1 MAAPWAGFTG
11 GKAILSH
18 VALVPPGWFPQVDEE
33 SGCGE
38 AAAGKRPGGVF
49 APPIHHSVNGRRA
62 FFQWIVHRR
71 QGKVAGVSKLHLH
84 LVSDSTGES
93 LESLVKAGLAQ
104 FSGVDAVK
112 HYWPMVRSEGH
123 LDRVLDE
130 VARLPGLVLYTLVAR
145 PVRERLES
153 RCAALGLPVIAVL
166 DPVIEGLERMLGRQA
181 ASHPGVQHRM
191 DDAYF
196 GRIDAIHWTM
206 EHDDGLLPQEWEEAD
221 LVLVGLSRSSK
232 TPTSIYLANRGYRVA
247 NMPLVPSRPLPPEL
261 FELKKP
267 LVVGLTVAVE
277 RLEQVRRARVMG
289 ESMGNVGATYGASYI
304 DRDNIAAEVAAAR
317 RLFADRGWPSIDV
330 TRKSIEETAS
340 EILHMLNLRGVHA
353 DPRQ

>member
-1 MAAPWAGFTG
+1 M
-11 GKAILSH
+11 
-18 VALVPPGWFPQVDEE
+18 
-33 SGCGE
+33 
-38 AAAGKRPGGVF
+38 
-49 APPIHHSVNGRRA
+49 
-62 FFQWIVHRR
+62 
-71 QGKVAGVSKLHLH
+71 SKLHLH
-84 LVSDSTGES
+84 LVSDSTGET

-130 VARLPGLVLYTLVAR
+130 VARVPGLVLYTLVAR
-145 PVRERLES
+145 SVRERLET

-181 ASHPGVQHRM
+181 ALHPGVQHRM

-206 EHDDGLLPQEWEEAD
+206 EHDDGLLPREWEEAD

-232 TPTSIYLANRGYRVA
+232 TPTSVYLANRGYRVA
-247 NMPLVPSRPLPPEL
+247 NMPFVPSRPLPPEL

-267 LVVGLTVAVE
+267 LVVGLTVSVD

-289 ESMGNVGATYGASYI
+289 ESMGNVGATYGASYV
-304 DRDNIAAEVAAAR
+304 DRENIAAEVAAAR

-340 EILHMLNLRGVHA
+340 EILNMLNNRGIHA
-353 DPRQ
+353 DSRQ